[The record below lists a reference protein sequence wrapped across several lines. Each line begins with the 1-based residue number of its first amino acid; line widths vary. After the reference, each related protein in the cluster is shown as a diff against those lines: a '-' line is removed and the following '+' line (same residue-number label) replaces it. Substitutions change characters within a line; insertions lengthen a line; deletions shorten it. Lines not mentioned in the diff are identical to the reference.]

1 MKSINRFLTII
12 VVCLMVLST
21 LTLSAGAGRSSGV
34 MGKKQSVEIS
44 ISYSG
49 GRQCYYSKPY
59 IFDICWNISDK
70 TANLY
75 NRKNIDIDDKNTITV
90 WYGNGLKKRLND
102 KGVALALA
110 DVLGR
115 ISAENSKMEKPM
127 VIGIINVGN
136 ASPKTLVKQYY
147 KSGDLACFDAV
158 FPFADSKTQSMFL
171 KKAYDDESAAFFSIC
186 LDNLDDNSV
195 EKYIE
200 KYAAKAYDDES
211 AAFFSICL
219 DNLDDNFV
227 EKYIEKYAAKAY
239 DDESAAFFSI
249 CLDSLEDNSV
259 ERYVEKYAA
268 KAYNDGTLTFFS
280 ICFDYLDSSAAGKH
294 IQKYAEKSYND
305 DRLAFFSVLSYEMSN
320 EQLEFWFDRASEDGK
335 ISFKALCECDDYD
348 DWDNDF

>member
-195 EKYIE
+195 ERYIE

-211 AAFFSICL
+211 AA
-219 DNLDDNFV
+219 
-227 EKYIEKYAAKAY
+227 
-239 DDESAAFFSI
+239 
-249 CLDSLEDNSV
+249 
-259 ERYVEKYAA
+259 
-268 KAYNDGTLTFFS
+268 FFS

-305 DRLAFFSVLSYEMSN
+305 NRLAFFSVLSYEMSN

-348 DWDNDF
+348 DWENDF

>member
-171 KKAYDDESAAFFSIC
+171 KKAYDDESAEFFSIC

-195 EKYIE
+195 ERYIE

-211 AAFFSICL
+211 AA
-219 DNLDDNFV
+219 
-227 EKYIEKYAAKAY
+227 
-239 DDESAAFFSI
+239 
-249 CLDSLEDNSV
+249 
-259 ERYVEKYAA
+259 
-268 KAYNDGTLTFFS
+268 FFS

-305 DRLAFFSVLSYEMSN
+305 NRLAFFSVLSYEMSN

-348 DWDNDF
+348 DWENDF

>member
-59 IFDICWNISDK
+59 IFDICWNISDR

-195 EKYIE
+195 ERYIE

-211 AAFFSICL
+211 AA
-219 DNLDDNFV
+219 
-227 EKYIEKYAAKAY
+227 
-239 DDESAAFFSI
+239 
-249 CLDSLEDNSV
+249 
-259 ERYVEKYAA
+259 
-268 KAYNDGTLTFFS
+268 FFS

-305 DRLAFFSVLSYEMSN
+305 NRLAFFSVLSYEMSN

>member
-1 MKSINRFLTII
+1 
-12 VVCLMVLST
+12 MVLST

-75 NRKNIDIDDKNTITV
+75 NRKNIDVDDKNTITV

-136 ASPKTLVKQYY
+136 TSPKTLVKQYY

-195 EKYIE
+195 DRYIE

-211 AAFFSICL
+211 AA
-219 DNLDDNFV
+219 
-227 EKYIEKYAAKAY
+227 
-239 DDESAAFFSI
+239 
-249 CLDSLEDNSV
+249 
-259 ERYVEKYAA
+259 
-268 KAYNDGTLTFFS
+268 FFS

-305 DRLAFFSVLSYEMSN
+305 NRLAFFSVLSYEMSN

>member
-1 MKSINRFLTII
+1 
-12 VVCLMVLST
+12 
-21 LTLSAGAGRSSGV
+21 
-34 MGKKQSVEIS
+34 
-44 ISYSG
+44 
-49 GRQCYYSKPY
+49 
-59 IFDICWNISDK
+59 
-70 TANLY
+70 
-75 NRKNIDIDDKNTITV
+75 
-90 WYGNGLKKRLND
+90 
-102 KGVALALA
+102 
-110 DVLGR
+110 
-115 ISAENSKMEKPM
+115 MEEPM

-195 EKYIE
+195 ERYIE

-219 DNLDDNFV
+219 DNLG
-227 EKYIEKYAAKAY
+227 A
-239 DDESAAFFSI
+239 
-249 CLDSLEDNSV
+249 NSV

>member
-75 NRKNIDIDDKNTITV
+75 NRKNIDVDDKNTITV

-136 ASPKTLVKQYY
+136 TSPKTLVKQYY

-195 EKYIE
+195 DRYIE

-211 AAFFSICL
+211 AA
-219 DNLDDNFV
+219 
-227 EKYIEKYAAKAY
+227 
-239 DDESAAFFSI
+239 
-249 CLDSLEDNSV
+249 
-259 ERYVEKYAA
+259 
-268 KAYNDGTLTFFS
+268 FFS

-305 DRLAFFSVLSYEMSN
+305 NRLAFFSVLSYEMSN

>member
-1 MKSINRFLTII
+1 MESINRFLTII

-75 NRKNIDIDDKNTITV
+75 NRKNIDVDDKNTITV
-90 WYGNGLKKRLND
+90 WYGNGLKKCLND

-115 ISAENSKMEKPM
+115 ISAENSKMEEPM

-211 AAFFSICL
+211 AAFFSIC
-219 DNLDDNFV
+219 
-227 EKYIEKYAAKAY
+227 
-239 DDESAAFFSI
+239 
-249 CLDSLEDNSV
+249 
-259 ERYVEKYAA
+259 
-268 KAYNDGTLTFFS
+268 
-280 ICFDYLDSSAAGKH
+280 FDYLDSSAAGKH

-305 DRLAFFSVLSYEMSN
+305 NRLAFFSVLSYEMSN

>member
-75 NRKNIDIDDKNTITV
+75 NRKNIDVDDKNTITV
-90 WYGNGLKKRLND
+90 WYGNGLKKCLND

-115 ISAENSKMEKPM
+115 ISAENSKMEEPM

-186 LDNLDDNSV
+186 LDNLEDNSV
-195 EKYIE
+195 ERYVE

-219 DNLDDNFV
+219 DNLG
-227 EKYIEKYAAKAY
+227 A
-239 DDESAAFFSI
+239 
-249 CLDSLEDNSV
+249 NSV
-259 ERYVEKYAA
+259 ERYVEKYTA

-348 DWDNDF
+348 DWENDF

>member
-195 EKYIE
+195 ERYIE

-211 AAFFSICL
+211 AA
-219 DNLDDNFV
+219 
-227 EKYIEKYAAKAY
+227 
-239 DDESAAFFSI
+239 
-249 CLDSLEDNSV
+249 
-259 ERYVEKYAA
+259 
-268 KAYNDGTLTFFS
+268 FFS

-305 DRLAFFSVLSYEMSN
+305 NRLAFFSVLSYEMSN

>member
-1 MKSINRFLTII
+1 MESINRFLTII

-75 NRKNIDIDDKNTITV
+75 NRKNIDVDDKNTITV
-90 WYGNGLKKRLND
+90 WYGNGLKKCLND

-136 ASPKTLVKQYY
+136 TSPKTLVKQYY
-147 KSGDLACFDAV
+147 KSGDLACFDVV

-195 EKYIE
+195 DRYIE

-211 AAFFSICL
+211 AA
-219 DNLDDNFV
+219 
-227 EKYIEKYAAKAY
+227 
-239 DDESAAFFSI
+239 
-249 CLDSLEDNSV
+249 
-259 ERYVEKYAA
+259 
-268 KAYNDGTLTFFS
+268 FFS

-305 DRLAFFSVLSYEMSN
+305 NRLAFFSVLSYEMSN

>member
-1 MKSINRFLTII
+1 MESINRFLTII

-136 ASPKTLVKQYY
+136 TSPKTLVKQYY

-195 EKYIE
+195 DRYIE

-211 AAFFSICL
+211 AA
-219 DNLDDNFV
+219 
-227 EKYIEKYAAKAY
+227 
-239 DDESAAFFSI
+239 
-249 CLDSLEDNSV
+249 
-259 ERYVEKYAA
+259 
-268 KAYNDGTLTFFS
+268 FFS

-305 DRLAFFSVLSYEMSN
+305 NRLAFFSVLSYEMSN